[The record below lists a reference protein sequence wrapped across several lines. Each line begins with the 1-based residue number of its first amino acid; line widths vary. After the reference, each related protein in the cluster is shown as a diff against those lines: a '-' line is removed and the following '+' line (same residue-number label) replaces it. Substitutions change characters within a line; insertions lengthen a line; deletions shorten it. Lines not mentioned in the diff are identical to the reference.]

1 MPAPS
6 QLAIAS
12 GSVTRL
18 LKEEASYH
26 TELGSQE
33 AEIARLEESVQKGDN
48 DDDGNAAFML
58 KQNRTALEQTRAVF
72 APLRERIKT
81 AVAKLKDQIALAEEA
96 GGSDEL
102 ESARK
107 VLRDAEASL
116 E

>member
-58 KQNRTALEQTRAVF
+58 KQNQTRAVF